1 MYKKLRYKGKAFYYQ
16 EIELGTVKGFRNTV
30 KGNLFIVVNK
40 SLNPAARTREF
51 HCLLKG
57 KKLHDINGKRVK
69 NVC

>member
-16 EIELGTVKGFRNTV
+16 EIELGTVKG
-30 KGNLFIVVNK
+30 NLFIVVNK
-40 SLNPAARTREF
+40 RLNPAARTREF

-57 KKLHDINGKRVK
+57 KKLHDINGKRIK